1 MFDRLKQAAN
11 ETKFKA
17 DQMLRVQRVQNDIA
31 GVNQQ
36 MSAMRDRIGG
46 RALELHRQGALAMGV
61 AELEELCASVDTL
74 FAQIGQKEA
83 QIAAIKAE
91 HPPTGATPAP
101 QPGFQQQQGF
111 PQQPGFQQQPQYAPP
126 PPQVAMKTCPNC
138 QAAVPGPAMFCT
150 TCGFNFQPAP
160 AAEAARA
167 TKTCASCQFEV
178 PMQSAF
184 CPNCGKPVA

>member
-1 MFDRLKQAAN
+1 MFDSLKRAAN

-31 GVNQQ
+31 GVHQQ
-36 MSAMRDRIGG
+36 LTVMRDRIGG
-46 RALELHRQGALAMGV
+46 KALELHQQGALSIP
-61 AELEELCASVDTL
+61 ELEELCDGVDAL
-74 FAQIGQKEA
+74 YAQIAQKES

-91 HPPTGATPAP
+91 QFPSAAPAP
-101 QPGFQQQQGF
+101 QQGFQQQGYP
-111 PQQPGFQQQPQYAPP
+111 PQQQGFQQQPQYAP

-138 QAAVPGPAMFCT
+138 HAAVPGPAMFCT
-150 TCGFNFQPAP
+150 TCGFNFQQAP
-160 AAEAARA
+160 AAEAPKA

-178 PMQSAF
+178 PVQSAF